1 MTDTSDIGSVR
12 SPAVDMLSLA
22 IITLTMA
29 TAGIHLYLIPGEFD
43 KGATGYG
50 TLFILTAIG
59 YLLALMIAYAPI
71 LALDSLRL
79 LGRAAL
85 IGIALAA
92 MVAYVVLGLYD
103 TLGGSTG
110 RSKPLLSWWSSATSP
125 LCEAEAGSAREVA
138 VCHRSFHRWMRSA
151 IRSR

>member
-1 MTDTSDIGSVR
+1 
-12 SPAVDMLSLA
+12 MLSLA

-92 MVAYVVLGLYD
+92 MVAYVVLGLYE
-103 TLGGSTG
+103 SM
-110 RSKPLLSWWSSATSP
+110 PHVLLK
-125 LCEAEAGSAREVA
+125 
-138 VCHRSFHRWMRSA
+138 
-151 IRSR
+151 